1 MIGNL
6 HCPILDQ
13 DGEFAAGLPYKL
25 ELPGN
30 YHTCPAALQKK
41 KIACVSRIE
50 EDRH

>member
-41 KIACVSRIE
+41 IACVSRIE